1 MSFQELA
8 SPAPNVE
15 RAEAPPAAA
24 SGAVAV
30 EPAPESG
37 SFRVDAAP
45 PSGPAVPFDQKF
57 APKLTVKEASS
68 LSVQALRGRGTEFES
83 EAGVIKG
90 GVHKMFLRRIL
101 PWFFDYRDYISYGE
115 VRRFIFIKGNCIF
128 VYGQESDPRPLY
140 AIQIET
146 VIAVVEDPSKPD
158 PYSYTVCPQVDTNK
172 TGSHLVTVLLRDKK
186 TRKVTYQITFDTE
199 KDQSVVKRFM
209 DVLAVNAKH
218 YGGEVITASVVK
230 AEVVAKNLQQK
241 RKK

>member
-15 RAEAPPAAA
+15 RAEAPPAGA
-24 SGAVAV
+24 SDEVTV
-30 EPAPESG
+30 EPAKDSG
-37 SFRVDAAP
+37 SFRVDPAP
-45 PSGPAVPFDQKF
+45 HSGPAVPFDKKF
-57 APKLTVKEASS
+57 APKITVKEASS
-68 LSVQALRGRGTEFES
+68 LSVEALRGRGTEFES

-90 GVHKMFLRRIL
+90 GVQKMLLRRFL
-101 PWFFDYRDYISYGE
+101 PLFFDYRDYISYGE

-146 VIAVVEDPSKPD
+146 VIAMVEDPAKPD
-158 PYSYTVCPQVDTNK
+158 KYSYTVCPQVDTNK

-186 TRKVTYQITFDTE
+186 TRKVAYQITFDTE
-199 KDQSVVKRFM
+199 KDKSVVKRFM
-209 DVLAVNAKH
+209 GVLAVNAKH

-230 AEVVAKNLQQK
+230 AQAVAKDLPKKEK
-241 RKK
+241 R